1 MRPIKLIQGS
11 ALLTALFI
19 MTLVAIVAT
28 AMSTKLQVDIYR
40 TKLMLTH
47 DKLYLASQGVAFWAL
62 GELNN
67 KKKKWNQ
74 ANPAGKIMSYPKK
87 METIY
92 PSVTL
97 TGELYDLQAL
107 ANLNNLANKKL
118 LLPFMNLVN
127 HIAPKAPGAQRV
139 NVLFAIND
147 WVSPYNLGK
156 GKDYY
161 LSYYLNQKP
170 PYYPSHQLIS
180 SRSELR
186 LVKGVTADFY
196 EKLAP
201 FITALPESTALN
213 INTASAQALMSLSH
227 LMNEKKA
234 HKIIAA
240 RGKNGIKRMETIKEL
255 LTKLNI
261 APNQITLQSVY
272 YLSVAHASA
281 DDFHLTVYT
290 LLKRDRDKKEKLSV
304 SILRESFNVF

>member
-1 MRPIKLIQGS
+1 MQPIKLMRGS

-40 TKLMLTH
+40 TRLTLTH

-67 KKKKWNQ
+67 KKKKFTQ
-74 ANPAGKIMSYPKK
+74 ANPVGMVLTYPKK
-87 METIY
+87 LQTIY

-107 ANLNNLANKKL
+107 ANLNNLSNKKAL
-118 LLPFMNLVN
+118 LAFMNLVN
-127 HIAPKAPGAQRV
+127 HVAPKAPGTQRV

-147 WVSPYNLGK
+147 WVSPYNPGK

-170 PYYPSHQLIS
+170 PYYPSHQFIS

-196 EKLAP
+196 EELAP
-201 FITALPESTALN
+201 FITALPEITAVN
-213 INTASAQALMSLSH
+213 INTASAPALMSLSH
-227 LMNEKKA
+227 LMNGKKA
-234 HKIIAA
+234 NEMIAS
-240 RGKNGIKRMETIKEL
+240 RGKNGINHIEKIKEL

-261 APNQITLQSVY
+261 SPTQITFESVY
-272 YLSVAHASA
+272 YLSVAQAST
-281 DDFHLTVYT
+281 DNSHLTVYT
-290 LLKRDRDKKEKLSV
+290 LLKRDKDKKGKLSV
-304 SILRESFNVF
+304 SILRESLNVF